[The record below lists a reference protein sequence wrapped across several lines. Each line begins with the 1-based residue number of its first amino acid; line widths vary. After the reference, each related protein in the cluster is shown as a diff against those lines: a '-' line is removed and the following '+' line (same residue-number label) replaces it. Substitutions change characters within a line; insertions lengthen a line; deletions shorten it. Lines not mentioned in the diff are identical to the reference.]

1 MKNRFLSYIVSSLA
15 LCPMTFVSCEKE
27 AEIPEVGTFGKSI
40 AVTLPADKGN
50 TVLTV
55 NSDGQWFA
63 SLAPS
68 TKDWASID
76 GNDSGVGKG
85 TVKLSFQ
92 ENNGM
97 PRRGILYISSETKAT
112 VDTVFLKQYG
122 TEAFFEMSADTLKY
136 TCVASVN
143 ETMFDTNIP
152 ASNLEKFSFDIVS
165 EPAYDEPWVEPA
177 LSADLKKISFA
188 VKDNEDFEPRKAKVT
203 VSFVNEW
210 GDVIEQPIII
220 TQSIP
225 GGTKSTVVK
234 TFEEIRAMIPGAE
247 GELKIEDD
255 IALEGW
261 VISNKESLNMGD
273 CPNKTNHSVDRT
285 PNSTTAFIESKDGS
299 LGFRLFTTSGKTNL
313 MNRYDFTKLWLKGL
327 TLVKEDNPTRY
338 TIKGIAEEHYI
349 KVNTGSADQIPVKT
363 RYINTLKDEDVYT
376 YVTLKRVEMPARRGG
391 LLPVNGGYKDRFTK
405 YPLLFADIHG
415 DWMYVITN
423 LTCFDI
429 LPKKQV
435 PFGQGRLSGIIVH
448 EKFERFEK
456 DGNIGRYQ
464 IRHCSYSDFA
474 ISADVNDSYSKVIV
488 EWTNEID
495 DKSAPNSHKVA
506 RKSPKDIIGEDIPGI
521 SWGLRPS
528 DGWGIMYQEPKG
540 TWPAYASNF
549 TDPNKMGTTSATS
562 WGFTPTWD
570 ASLGRAH
577 AGTFVF
583 STKDVK
589 TSMLTF
595 VMTVR
600 QHKSFNVATYFALEA
615 SADEGKTWTK
625 VGDFTIPPI
634 ADWGNTMPFHLPGDK
649 TIYFVLPQELVGLDR
664 AMLRMYCPNNKKAT
678 STGYDNGT
686 FTDKSGG
693 AFLISYAAVRY
704 KNI

>member
-1 MKNRFLSYIVSSLA
+1 MNNRFLSYIAGSLA
-15 LCPMTFVSCEKE
+15 LCSLTLVSCEKE
-27 AEIPEVGTFGKSI
+27 AEVPAAGTFGKCIS
-40 AVTLPADKGN
+40 VTLPAEKGN
-50 TVLTV
+50 TVVNV
-55 NSDGQWFA
+55 NSDGKWFA
-63 SLAPS
+63 SLSPS
-68 TKDWASID
+68 TKDWASIEGAES
-76 GNDSGVGKG
+76 GNGNG
-85 TVKLSFQ
+85 TVTVSYK

-97 PRRGILYISSETKAT
+97 PRKGALYISSSSKAII
-112 VDTVFLKQYG
+112 DTVFLKQYG
-122 TEAFFEMSADTLKY
+122 TSAFFEIAADTLRY
-136 TCVASVN
+136 TCVASEI

-152 ASNLEKFSFDIVS
+152 ASGKEKFVYDIEC
-165 EPAYDEPWVEPA
+165 EPQLDEPWLECG
-177 LSADLKKISFA
+177 LSDDLKKFTCS
-188 VKDNEDFEPRKAKVT
+188 VKDNLGYETRKAKIT
-203 VSFVNEW
+203 ILYENEL
-210 GDVIEQPIII
+210 GEVIKASVAVV
-220 TQSIP
+220 QSIP

-234 TFEEIRAMIPGAE
+234 TFEDIRAMIPGSE
-247 GELKIEDD
+247 GELEIQDD

-273 CPNKTNHSVDRT
+273 CPNVTNHSVDRT
-285 PNSTTAFIESKDGS
+285 PNATTAYIESEDGT
-299 LGFRLFTTSGKTNL
+299 LGFRLFTASGETNL
-313 MNRYDFTKLWLKGL
+313 MKRYDFTKLWLKGL
-327 TLVKEDNPTRY
+327 TLVKEDNPVRY
-338 TIKGIAEEHYI
+338 TIKGISEEHYI
-349 KVNTGSADQIPVKT
+349 SVKSGAADQLPVKT
-363 RYINTLKDEDVYT
+363 RYINTLKDEDIYT
-376 YVTLKRVEMPARRGG
+376 YVTLKKVEMPSRRGG

-448 EKFERFEK
+448 EEFSRFEK

-464 IRHCSYSDFA
+464 IRHCSYTDFA
-474 ISADVNDSYSKVIV
+474 ISNDVNDSYSKVIV

-495 DKSAPNSHKVA
+495 DKSKPNEHKVA

-540 TWPAYASNF
+540 TWPAYAGNF

-562 WGFTPTWD
+562 WGFTPNWD
-570 ASLGRAH
+570 AGLGRAQ
-577 AGTFVF
+577 AGTILF
-583 STKDVK
+583 STKDVE

-595 VMTVR
+595 VMTAR
-600 QHKSFNVATYFALEA
+600 QHKSFNVPPYFALEA

-634 ADWGNTMPFHLPGDK
+634 ADWGNTMPNHLPGDK
-649 TIYFVLPQELVGLDR
+649 TFYFVLPQELVGLDR
-664 AMLRMYCPNNKKAT
+664 AMLRLYCPVNKTFTK
-678 STGYDNGT
+678 TGYDDGT
-686 FTDKSGG
+686 FTGNAGG
-693 AFLISYAAVRY
+693 CFLISYAAIRY